1 MHQSQEVH
9 DLQIVWQGLPGKRSQ
24 VLALVIIRLVIS
36 CRAALGTGWD
46 EGDLWSALGQPVL
59 SLF

>member
-9 DLQIVWQGLPGKRSQ
+9 DLQIVWQGFPGKRSQ
-24 VLALVIIRLVIS
+24 VLALVIIQLVIS

-46 EGDLWSALGQPVL
+46 
-59 SLF
+59 